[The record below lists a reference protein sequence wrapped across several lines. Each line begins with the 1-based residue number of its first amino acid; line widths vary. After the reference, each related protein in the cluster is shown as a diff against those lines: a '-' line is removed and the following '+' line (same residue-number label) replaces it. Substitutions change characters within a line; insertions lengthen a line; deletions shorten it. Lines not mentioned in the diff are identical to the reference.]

1 MLLQHIACIPCILGI
16 LKHSEQSIMKQ
27 KSASIAVC
35 CVSIEHLAALQGA
48 QYDDDEGYEDTL
60 DDGGDEGPTY

>member
-1 MLLQHIACIPCILGI
+1 MQKPANDTNTVCN
-16 LKHSEQSIMKQ
+16 KHF
-27 KSASIAVC
+27 
-35 CVSIEHLAALQGA
+35 ALQGV